1 MQRKLLTALLVI
13 ANLGLALDAIAVAP
27 PPSSSTATTRTL
39 DALLTEAENLRS
51 TGGANFSERVK
62 EIRDQIDAKPE
73 AATKLQRQR
82 LKYLQ
87 AYEFGVYRDRRDQG
101 IEIAKQLIV
110 ETKDT
115 GVKYRANALVA
126 NFAAI
131 NRRFSTGLRYLDR
144 TLDMRDKV
152 ADKNVRH
159 EGVAVAAM
167 LYNQYG
173 QHNFGLRYADEIL
186 KDSPTTRMRCVAGL
200 FKIESKYALRSL
212 AQDDRE
218 IQEAIDLCA
227 SIRERI
233 PANLLR
239 AILAKKM
246 NDEGRIPDAIAL
258 LEEALKDAEAVGY
271 PQLTAELHSILG
283 ELKLARN
290 DVRSAESHA
299 RQAVSFSGGAE
310 PAMSL
315 IRGYRTLYRIEND
328 RGRSEQ
334 ALAMYKLYAETE
346 LARERD
352 VKTRELAYEVYRHQ
366 TRQQSQTI
374 AQLERQKQVL
384 LLEQE
389 LEREAAQKARLATV
403 LLLVAVAALV
413 FWALQ
418 IKRHQNQ
425 LRSLAQT
432 DTLTG
437 IGNRHYF
444 TKSSERALQEA
455 ARDGQVGA
463 LVMFDLDHFKAIN
476 DTYGHGA
483 GDWVLKQVGKVCLAH
498 CRKADFIGRLGGE
511 EFAVLLRGA
520 DLAGAMRVAE
530 ECRSKLAQLDTR
542 ESGYSFVVTAS
553 FGVTSTA
560 QSGYDL
566 SRLLSHAD
574 QMLYR
579 AKNEGRNRVC
589 AYTADAAA
597 DQRSKRASPTLTVVG
612 G

>member
-1 MQRKLLTALLVI
+1 
-13 ANLGLALDAIAVAP
+13 IAVAP
-27 PPSSSTATTRTL
+27 PSSAATTRPL

-51 TGGANFSERVK
+51 TGSEKFSERVK
-62 EIRDQIDAKPE
+62 EIRAEIDAKPA

-173 QHNFGLRYADEIL
+173 QHNFGLRYANEIL

-227 SIRERI
+227 SIQERM
-233 PANLLR
+233 PANFLR

-246 NDEGRIPDAIAL
+246 NDEGRPAAAIAL
-258 LEEALKDAEAVGY
+258 LEQALKDAEAVGY

-290 DVRSAESHA
+290 DVESAESHA
-299 RQAVSFSGGAE
+299 RQAVTFSGGME

-315 IRGYRTLYRIEND
+315 IRGYKTLYRIELN
-328 RGRSEQ
+328 RGRSDQ
-334 ALAMYKLYAETE
+334 ALAMYKRYAETE

-437 IGNRHYF
+437 IGNRHFF

-455 ARDGQVGA
+455 ARDGEVGA

-498 CRKADFIGRLGGE
+498 CRKADYIGRLGGE

-520 DLAGAMRVAE
+520 DLAGAMRMAE

-542 ESGYSFVVTAS
+542 ESGHAFVVTAS

-589 AYTADAAA
+589 AYTAEAAA

>member
-1 MQRKLLTALLVI
+1 MHRKLLIVVFVI
-13 ANLGLALDAIAVAP
+13 ANLGLALDAFAVAP
-27 PPSSSTATTRTL
+27 PSSAATTRTI
-39 DALLTEAENLRS
+39 DSLLTEAENLRS
-51 TGGANFSERVK
+51 TGSERFSEMVK
-62 EIRDQIDAKPE
+62 QIRAEIDAKPA

-110 ETKDT
+110 ETKDV

-131 NRRFSTGLRYLDR
+131 NRRFETGLRYLDR
-144 TLDMRDKV
+144 TLDMREKV
-152 ADKNVRH
+152 ADKNIRH
-159 EGVAVAAM
+159 EGIAVAAM

-173 QHNFGLRYADEIL
+173 QHNYGLRYADEIL
-186 KDSPTTRMRCVAGL
+186 KGSPNPRMHCLAGL
-200 FKIESKYALRSL
+200 FQVESKYALRSL

-218 IQEAIDLCA
+218 IQDAIARCA
-227 SIRERI
+227 SIQERM
-233 PANLLR
+233 PANFLR

-246 NDEGRIPDAIAL
+246 NDEGRVADAVRL
-258 LEEALKDAEAVGY
+258 LEDALKDAETIGY

-290 DVRSAESHA
+290 DVLSAESHA
-299 RQAVSFSGGAE
+299 RQAITFSGGVE

-315 IRGYRTLYRIEND
+315 IRGYKTLYRIEQD
-328 RGRSEQ
+328 RGRPEQ

-346 LARERD
+346 MARERN
-352 VKTRELAYEVYRHQ
+352 VKSRELAYEMYRHK

-425 LRSLAQT
+425 LRRLAQT

-444 TKSSERALQEA
+444 TKNSERALQEA
-455 ARDGQVGA
+455 ARDGEVGA

-483 GDWVLKQVGKVCLAH
+483 GDWVLKQVGKTCLAH
-498 CRKADFIGRLGGE
+498 CRKVDYIGRLGGE

-520 DLAGAMRVAE
+520 DLAGAMRMAE

-542 ESGYSFVVTAS
+542 ESGYTFVVTAS

-589 AYTADAAA
+589 AYTAEAAA
-597 DQRSKRASPTLTVVG
+597 DQRSKRASPALTVVG